1 ATAGIVELSQPEAS
15 GGQCIKMMS
24 FDSHVKTT
32 KVTEAK
38 IVDQNAE
45 KIGLLGS
52 LFGKGKKEN
61 GEPKKRV

>member
-1 ATAGIVELSQPEAS
+1 
-15 GGQCIKMMS
+15 MS

-32 KVTEAK
+32 KVTEAE
-38 IVDQNAE
+38 IVDKNAE

-52 LFGKGKKEN
+52 PFGKGKKEN